1 MATPSSTTYP
11 VLPPSS
17 TTNQEQT
24 TYPALPDYNDY
35 SPNNTHSW
43 RFPMPRRVAELTNS
57 VRSILSDFSD
67 YKSTESPLSENES
80 ILSDDGCPGH
90 GTPVSPLEVE
100 LKGSSE
106 TLPIRRL
113 EKTPVEGN

>member
-1 MATPSSTTYP
+1 
-11 VLPPSS
+11 
-17 TTNQEQT
+17 
-24 TYPALPDYNDY
+24 
-35 SPNNTHSW
+35 
-43 RFPMPRRVAELTNS
+43 MPRRVAELTNS